1 MIWLWR
7 FIIGYI
13 VIEISGENCEQIL
26 NRAAANNINFWN
38 LKYEKGKIHGC
49 ISPKNFL
56 KLYTLR
62 HGLNCKIKVIKKRGY
77 VFYIKKYKK
86 RFGFILGFI
95 LFIAIL
101 FFLSNFVWIINVEG
115 NYTIPTQQII
125 KSCKKIG
132 IYEGISKGKI
142 NNKYDAQR
150 LQLTQ
155 DGIAWCSL
163 NIEGC
168 VLTVNLSEAA
178 VSDKE
183 ARQIPSN
190 IKAAIEGKIKK
201 IDITSGNAA
210 VKVGDTVSKGDL
222 LVSGIIENL
231 SSTHFVHSDG
241 IITAET
247 KRTFSADGKY
257 TQTVEQKVGETIN
270 RYTLDIFNIKIPLYL
285 GNITQKHSYRCKIK
299 NLKLFDKKIP
309 IKIACEQYDILQNA
323 SVTYERAQLEKM
335 LYNDIKNQVDNLNF
349 ISAQEQ
355 TREVV
360 TTDIGILLKI
370 TYICEENIAV
380 QDEILLNKEN

>member
-13 VIEISGENCEQIL
+13 IIEIAGENCEQIL

-38 LKYEKGKIHGC
+38 LKYKKGKIYGC

-86 RFGFILGFI
+86 RFGFIFGFI
-95 LFIAIL
+95 FFITIL

-132 IYEGISKGKI
+132 IYEGISKEKVK
-142 NNKYDAQR
+142 NKYDAQR
-150 LQLTQ
+150 LQLIQ

-163 NIEGC
+163 NVEGC
-168 VLTVNLSEAA
+168 VLTVNLSEAT
-178 VSDKE
+178 VSDKDS
-183 ARQIPSN
+183 RQFPSN
-190 IKAAIEGKIKK
+190 IKASIAGKIKK
-201 IDITSGNAA
+201 IDITSGNTV
-210 VKVGDTVSKGDL
+210 VKIDDTVAKGDL
-222 LVSGIIENL
+222 LVSGIIENI

-241 IITAET
+241 IIIAET
-247 KRTFSADGKY
+247 KRTFSAEGKY
-257 TQTVEQKVGETIN
+257 TQTVKKKVGETIN
-270 RYTLDIFNIKIPLYL
+270 RYTIDIFNIKIPLYL
-285 GNITQKHSYRCKIK
+285 GNIKEKHSYKFKIN
-299 NLKLFDKKIP
+299 NLTIFDKRIP
-309 IKIACEQYDILQNA
+309 IKIICEQYDVLQNIP
-323 SVTYERAQLEKM
+323 VEFNKTQLEKM
-335 LYNDIKNQVDNLNF
+335 LYNDILNQVENFDF
-349 ISAQEQ
+349 ISTKEEK
-355 TREVV
+355 REVV
-360 TTDIGILLKI
+360 ATDIGILLKI

-380 QDEILLNKEN
+380 QDKILLSKEN